1 MALLRARRLHF
12 WTALLLAP
20 VGESLELT
28 DYDCRRVPDGVVAW
42 STWRAALVESAG
54 NWLRSSREVLAQL
67 GDEQRDRAMEE
78 CPLGMLMA
86 DILRMLACFDRQD
99 ACSAKFEPVVR
110 EGLSHFGLRILMGTT
125 WPIYQALHSDV
136 WERLPGAT
144 NPKLT
149 CEETD
154 SMSHWEQCQGI
165 LNWSYF
171 KRLFDQEDWYQ
182 PAVDVAYGPEL
193 AQQWRSA
200 ALECPLGFAAANL
213 IKAMLCSHTESI
225 CFRAHEQMMGAVL
238 EEIPLPD
245 VAASGWPIIRLLGHV
260 SRVVR
265 RHGFDLD
272 FLPGELLKYPEAEVS
287 RSMQDL
293 HVALP
298 PLRRAADA
306 TAARWKGLRL
316 VYASMAH
323 GPRFSPY
330 VSRFMGRAAAVGIG

>member
-1 MALLRARRLHF
+1 MEWLHGPPGAQRWLRVQGGPCTDRSGSCAMQTSA
-12 WTALLLAP
+12 WT
-20 VGESLELT
+20 
-28 DYDCRRVPDGVVAW
+28 
-42 STWRAALVESAG
+42 

-154 SMSHWEQCQGI
+154 SMSI

>member
-1 MALLRARRLHF
+1 MFLWVGVLRLRALRLLRLRVAHKDHRARRLGS
-12 WTALLLAP
+12 WDSVAP
-20 VGESLELT
+20 YESM
-28 DYDCRRVPDGVVAW
+28 R
-42 STWRAALVESAG
+42 

-86 DILRMLACFDRQD
+86 DILRMLACFDRQEFPPLSLVVVLGD
-99 ACSAKFEPVVR
+99 A
-110 EGLSHFGLRILMGTT
+110 G
-125 WPIYQALHSDV
+125 Q
-136 WERLPGAT
+136 
-144 NPKLT
+144 
-149 CEETD
+149 
-154 SMSHWEQCQGI
+154 
-165 LNWSYF
+165 
-171 KRLFDQEDWYQ
+171 DWYQ

-238 EEIPLPD
+238 EEIPLPEPRPAAAKQRTPRD

-323 GPRFSPY
+323 GPRGGDCRWRPSILNKFTLPLVLLHEHFDVFWLDLDVFLFQRRREAPSELTEHRPA
-330 VSRFMGRAAAVGIG
+330 RLRLLPGRPAPAHGACARGARAQA